1 MQEVLF
7 DSEQKELNLIELERE
22 TKSVEILKIP
32 KLSAP
37 YPNYQISSRKISFVL
52 LKKNLK

>member
-1 MQEVLF
+1 MCCGFMQEVLF

-37 YPNYQISSRKISFVL
+37 YPNYQIKY
-52 LKKNLK
+52 